1 MLRGFFL
8 IFLLIGVAIVAVF
21 GFRGQTSTGSPVE
34 VFPDMVRQMKVRAQA
49 PLKFFADGRGSR
61 VPVAGTVP
69 FGYDM
74 PQPNAEASPGAA
86 PVPSE
91 MNARPHLAFSSG
103 NDYFNTGRMGT
114 NWGTGFPL
122 PVTGDL
128 MERGKQRFNINCA
141 ICHGPTAAGNGMT
154 KQYGLTTVVSLQDE
168 RIRKMSDG
176 EIFNTITHGKNTMM
190 AYGPNVSVTD
200 RWAIIAYL
208 RALQRSQNAT
218 EADVPPEHRADLDKP
233 PPPPSPEPSKPEETK
248 K

>member
-8 IFLLIGVAIVAVF
+8 ISLLIGVAIVAVF
-21 GFRGQTSTGSPVE
+21 GFRGQTSTGSPIE

-49 PLKFFADGRGSR
+49 PLGFFADGRGSR

-69 FGYDM
+69 MGYEM
-74 PQPNAEASPGAA
+74 PKANSEASPGAA

-91 MNARPHLAFSSG
+91 MNAQPHLGFSSG
-103 NDYFNTGRMGT
+103 NDYFNTGKMGA

-122 PVTGDL
+122 PVNGDL

-154 KQYGLTTVVSLQDE
+154 KQYGLATVVTLQDD
-168 RIRKMSDG
+168 RIRNMADG
-176 EIFNTITHGKNTMM
+176 EIFDTITHGKNTML

-218 EADVPPEHRADLDKP
+218 EADVPPEHRAEMDKP
-233 PPPPSPEPSKPEETK
+233 TETKPEAKPEPAK